1 MGTKGLEGA
10 VLEHALEQDEKRRA
24 MESPPLC
31 PRCGKAQ
38 EDGGVDWFCL
48 DKACLPPP
56 VQIVPSA
63 EATKVV
69 QDLVE
74 MRERIQTGTTRSLD
88 LPTMVSLIPVDQGGT
103 VFYEC
108 WLSGFGH
115 RVKATS
121 RSKVKALAYAL
132 RDLAEKVLQ
141 EQE

>member
-1 MGTKGLEGA
+1 MSTKGLEGA

-24 MESPPLC
+24 LEQPL
-31 PRCGKAQ
+31 
-38 EDGGVDWFCL
+38 
-48 DKACLPPP
+48 
-56 VQIVPSA
+56 PSA

-74 MRERIQTGTTRSLD
+74 MRERIQAGTTRSLD
-88 LPTMVSLIPVDQGGT
+88 LPTMMSIIPVDQGGT
-103 VFYEC
+103 VYYEC

-121 RSKVKALAYAL
+121 RSKVKAMAYAL

-141 EQE
+141 ESE